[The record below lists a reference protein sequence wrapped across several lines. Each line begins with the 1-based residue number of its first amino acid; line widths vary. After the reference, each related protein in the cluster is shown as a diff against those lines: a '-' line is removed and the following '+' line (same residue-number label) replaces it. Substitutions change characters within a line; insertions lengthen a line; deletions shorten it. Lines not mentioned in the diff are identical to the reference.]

1 MKPMNLLIIM
11 ADELSVRTLGCYG
24 HPMVQTPN
32 IDRLAASGVRFTGAY
47 TNSPICTA
55 ARASFATGRYVHEIG
70 FWDNASPYT
79 GTPTG
84 WGHRLQAEGH
94 RVTSIG
100 KLHYRNPTDPTGFDE
115 QIVPMHARDGG
126 VGSVL
131 GSVRDELIVQKADK
145 LAREIGPGETSYSNY
160 DLDITEKACAWLE
173 NEAQKYGNPRKPW
186 MTFVSFVSPHFPL
199 MAPQAYFDMYPTD
212 SVPMPKAHA
221 LDGRPR
227 HPWIEAYR
235 KYVPSDSFFDDEKRR
250 VAIASYFGLCTF
262 LDDQVGRV
270 LESLERSGHADST
283 RVFFASDHGENLGAR
298 GTWGKGTMYQ
308 ESAAVP
314 LMMAGPDIAAGAVA
328 ETPVSLLDFYPT
340 ILESVGVAPEEEDQ
354 TRSGC
359 SLYGIAR
366 APYDAE
372 RIVFSEYHASGAE
385 TAAYLIRKGSMKYI
399 HYVDYPP
406 ELYDLGTDPAEQ
418 VDIAGRPESK
428 PIIGEL
434 ESALREI
441 LDPEEVDR
449 RAKRDQAAL
458 IERLGGRAHVIETAK
473 TGATPTPGDC
483 ADDGY

>member
-1 MKPMNLLIIM
+1 MKPMNLLVIM
-11 ADELSVRTLGCYG
+11 ADELSVKTLGCYG
-24 HPMVQTPN
+24 HSIVRTPN

-70 FWDNASPYT
+70 CWDNASPYT
-79 GTPTG
+79 GEPTG

-100 KLHYRNPTDPTGFDE
+100 KLHYRNTTDPTGFDE

-131 GSVRDELIVQKADK
+131 GSIRDELIVQKADK
-145 LAREIGPGETSYSNY
+145 LAREIGPGETSYTNY
-160 DLDITEKACAWLE
+160 DLDIAGNACAWLE
-173 NEAQKYGNPRKPW
+173 NEAEKHGGPGKPW

-199 MAPQAYFDMYPTD
+199 MAPKKYFDMYPTD
-212 SVPMPKAHA
+212 AVPMPKAHA
-221 LDGRPR
+221 LDGRPP

-235 KYVPSDSFFDDEKRR
+235 RYVPSDDFFDDERRR

-270 LESLERSGHADST
+270 LESLERAGLADST
-283 RVFFASDHGENLGAR
+283 RVIFASDHGENLGAR

-314 LMMAGPDIAAGAVA
+314 LMMAGPDVEAGAVV

-340 ILESVGVAPEEEDQ
+340 ILESVGVAPDEEDKS
-354 TRSGC
+354 REGR

-372 RIVFSEYHASGAE
+372 RVVFSEYHASGAE
-385 TAAYLIRKGSMKYI
+385 TAAYLIRKGKKKYI
-399 HYVDYPP
+399 HYVGYPP
-406 ELYDLGTDPAEQ
+406 ELYDLEADPEEQ
-418 VDIAGRPESK
+418 DDLAGKPESEE
-428 PIIGEL
+428 IIAEL
-434 ESALREI
+434 ESALRDI

-458 IERLGGRAHVIETAK
+458 IERLGGREHVIENAQI
-473 TGATPTPGDC
+473 GATPTPGDYG
-483 ADDGY
+483 DDGY

>member
-1 MKPMNLLIIM
+1 MKPMNLLVIM
-11 ADELSVRTLGCYG
+11 ADELSVKTLGCYG
-24 HPMVQTPN
+24 HQVVRTPS
-32 IDRLAASGVRFTGAY
+32 IDRLAATGARFTSAY

-70 FWDNASPYT
+70 CWDNASPYT
-79 GTPTG
+79 GEPTG

-100 KLHYRNPTDPTGFDE
+100 KLHYRNITDPTGFDE

-131 GSVRDELIVQKADK
+131 GSIRDELLVQKADK
-145 LAREIGPGETSYSNY
+145 LAREIGPGETSYTNY
-160 DLDITEKACAWLE
+160 DLDIAEKACQWLE
-173 NEAQKYGNPRKPW
+173 NDALKYSDPQKPW

-199 MAPQAYFDMYPTD
+199 MAPKEYFDMYPTD
-212 SVPMPKAHA
+212 AVPMPKAHA
-221 LDGRPR
+221 LDGRQR

-262 LDDQVGRV
+262 LDDLVGR
-270 LESLERSGHADST
+270 LLASLERAGLADST

-298 GTWGKGTMYQ
+298 GTWGKGTMYE

-314 LMMAGPDIAAGAVA
+314 LMMAGPDIEAGAVVG
-328 ETPVSLLDFYPT
+328 TPVSLLDFYPT
-340 ILESVGVAPEEEDQ
+340 ILESVGAAPNEEDK
-354 TRSGC
+354 TRAGR
-359 SLYGIAR
+359 SLYGVAR
-366 APYDAE
+366 APYDSE
-372 RIVFSEYHASGAE
+372 RVVFSEYHASGAE
-385 TAAYLIRKGSMKYI
+385 TAAYLIRKGRMKYI

-406 ELYDLGTDPAEQ
+406 ELYDLETDPEEQ
-418 VDIAGRPESK
+418 DDIAGRTESEA
-428 PIIGEL
+428 IISEL
-434 ESALREI
+434 ESDLNDI

-458 IERLGGRAHVIETAK
+458 IERLGGRDYVIETAK
-473 TGATPTPGDC
+473 TGATPTPGDYGE
-483 ADDGY
+483 DGY